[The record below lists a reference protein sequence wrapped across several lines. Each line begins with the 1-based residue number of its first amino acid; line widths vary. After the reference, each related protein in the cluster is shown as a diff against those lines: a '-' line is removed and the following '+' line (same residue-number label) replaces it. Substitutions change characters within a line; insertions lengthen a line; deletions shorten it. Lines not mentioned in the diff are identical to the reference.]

1 MITCLLFRFWGE
13 ILKVVFRCDWSKG
26 KFFGNFNLTQNSFYI
41 DYRCCCNGQHCLFFS
56 FYFFNR
62 LIEYFRSSTLFM
74 VIPHEFLTV
83 AVVCGDAAF
92 YLILPFLRI
101 SLVTQRFIMLVGKV
115 IQILS
120 RLYLKKVSN
129 NLVESLLFIGIASM
143 SFPCKRIFQRV
154 EGFPE
159 DYSFEILGDR
169 RQISLLLSEF

>member
-1 MITCLLFRFWGE
+1 
-13 ILKVVFRCDWSKG
+13 
-26 KFFGNFNLTQNSFYI
+26 
-41 DYRCCCNGQHCLFFS
+41 
-56 FYFFNR
+56 
-62 LIEYFRSSTLFM
+62 M

-83 AVVCGDAAF
+83 AVVSGDAAF